1 MNRPYLI
8 YNAKVRGKFLRR
20 RVIEGTAL
28 VSGTFIGRNPD
39 GPCGPSKTLGA
50 SRSKDSGNEK
60 PSSYQ

>member
-39 GPCGPSKTLGA
+39 GPCGPSKALGA
-50 SRSKDSGNEK
+50 SRVQTKQFRFWTDL
-60 PSSYQ
+60 